1 MTTPH
6 PVRFALIAVL
16 SLGLLASC
24 IAPPGKPIYPDIRFD
39 NEPPL
44 LLDVASIDVR
54 NEYVSP
60 GTPANVEQRFPVTPA
75 RAAELWAHDRLKAN
89 GKIGRARFTIT
100 DAGATETNLP
110 QKGGITG
117 AFTDQPAERY
127 DVTLAGRLDILDDHG
142 FVLRT
147 ASVKA
152 FRSQSVLAS
161 ITPNDR
167 DQAWYDMTKSLIT
180 DFDHQMATEMR
191 NNFGYYLMSAATTLT
206 R

>member
-1 MTTPH
+1 MTTPR
-6 PVRFALIAVL
+6 PVRFALIAAL

-24 IAPPGKPIYPDIRFD
+24 IEPPAKPVYPDIRFD

-54 NEYVSP
+54 DEYVSP
-60 GTPANVEQRFPVTPA
+60 GQPSNVEQRFPVTPL

-89 GKIGRARFTIT
+89 GKTGRARFTIT
-100 DAGATETNLP
+100 DASAIETDLA
-110 QKGGITG
+110 QEGGIKG

-127 DVTLAGRLDILDDHG
+127 DVTLAGRLDILDEHG
-142 FVLRT
+142 FALRT
-147 ASVKA
+147 ATVKA

-167 DQAWYDMTKSLIT
+167 DKTWYDMTKALVT
-180 DFDHQMATEMR
+180 DFDHQMETEIR
-191 NNFGYYLMSAATTLT
+191 NNFGYYLMSAAATL
-206 R
+206 RR